1 MVCAPASWQGCPLPA
16 PRPGHAALTLKPAR
30 QTDPRGC
37 PARWQRTR
45 RRSPAPTRARR
56 PRVRGCPSSST
67 RPSSSAESRAFGT
80 TLGAVMWRVAAAFND
95 SVKRMVFDVCYKKAA
110 LVRARAACNPR
121 ARPACVHA
129 LANRSA
135 ALLLA
140 LAGQEHRHLAVDAGS
155 RADTGAQGSTPDA
168 PPHPPPHPN
177 AHPSDAHVARFLGGS
192 RSDDRDTLACHVCIH
207 RVGTGGWRHN
217 CNLLICVLPK
227 TRAVPTRFDA
237 ASN

>member
-140 LAGQEHRHLAVDAGS
+140 LAGQEHRHLAVDGGP
-155 RADTGAQGSTPDA
+155 RADTGAQGSTPSPA
-168 PPHPPPHPN
+168 LTPPHTPTHTRATPTRPVSWADLDRMTAIH
-177 AHPSDAHVARFLGGS
+177 S
-192 RSDDRDTLACHVCIH
+192 RVMYVYIELV
-207 RVGTGGWRHN
+207 RVGGDT
-217 CNLLICVLPK
+217 I
-227 TRAVPTRFDA
+227 AIF
-237 ASN
+237 

>member
-1 MVCAPASWQGCPLPA
+1 M
-16 PRPGHAALTLKPAR
+16 
-30 QTDPRGC
+30 
-37 PARWQRTR
+37 
-45 RRSPAPTRARR
+45 
-56 PRVRGCPSSST
+56 RGCPSSST

-140 LAGQEHRHLAVDAGS
+140 LAGQEHRLS
-155 RADTGAQGSTPDA
+155 IDTSPSTEDLEQTLVRKA
-168 PPHPPPHPN
+168 PLPHPPSPPHTPQRT
-177 AHPSDAHVARFLGGS
+177 PERRPRGPFLGRISIG
-192 RSDDRDTLACHVCIH
+192 
-207 RVGTGGWRHN
+207 
-217 CNLLICVLPK
+217 
-227 TRAVPTRFDA
+227 
-237 ASN
+237 